1 MTFEAADE
9 KTGPPAMTLT
19 QKLLE
24 ERDGDAPPISL
35 QILGRHIASDSQQRQ
50 FVEYRVRVTRGE
62 DLWDVHRRYSLFRL
76 LQKRLK
82 AESRDMGLICTWPR
96 FPRRFTR
103 GILDPTSKGF
113 LDKRQAQLQVFLY
126 GVLDIPELERS
137 AAMERF
143 LKQTNDDEAMS
154 RSVLSIRRSQRDS
167 LTGPAVER
175 LEDYLPEK

>member
-9 KTGPPAMTLT
+9 KTVPPVMALT

-24 ERDGDAPPISL
+24 ERDGEPPISL
-35 QILGRHIASDSQQRQ
+35 QILGRHVAKDSQQRQ
-50 FVEYRVRVTRGE
+50 YVEYRVRVSRGE
-62 DLWDVHRRYSLFRL
+62 DVWDVHRRYSLFRL

-82 AESRDMGLICTWPR
+82 AESRDMGLVCTWPR

-113 LDKRQAQLQVFLY
+113 LDKRQAQLQEFLF

-143 LKQTNDDEAMS
+143 LKQTTDDEAMS
-154 RSVLSIRRSQRDS
+154 RSVLSVRRSQRDS
-167 LTGPAVER
+167 LTNPVVER
-175 LEDYLPEK
+175 LEDYLPER